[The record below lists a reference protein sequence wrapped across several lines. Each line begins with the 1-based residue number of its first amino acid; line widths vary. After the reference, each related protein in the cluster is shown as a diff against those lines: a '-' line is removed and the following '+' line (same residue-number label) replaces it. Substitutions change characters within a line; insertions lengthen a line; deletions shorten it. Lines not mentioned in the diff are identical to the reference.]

1 MANFDIRRP
10 GMGIALVTPFDI
22 TGAVDY
28 DALGRLVDFQIEDGA
43 DFIVLLATTGETV
56 TLTKEEQ
63 ARVSEFVVDR
73 VAGRVP
79 LVRGL
84 GCNCTASLVEEAKS
98 LDLSPFDAILSVCPF
113 YNKPSQEGLYR
124 HFMALADASSKPVIL
139 YNVPGRTGVNMTPE
153 TVLRLAHDHA
163 NIIGI
168 KEASGNLVQQL
179 ELLNNKP
186 SDFMVLSGDDALTL
200 PMVNNGAVGV
210 ISVIGNAFPGLFARM
225 VHLALDGDNKGAWE
239 IHHRLW
245 AMFHLLFVD
254 GNPSGIK
261 ALLHA
266 MGRMEN
272 VLRLPLTPV
281 SERTYSHIADEYR
294 HLTEAEQS

>member
-10 GMGIALVTPFDI
+10 GMGIALVTPFDRD
-22 TGAVDY
+22 GAVDFES
-28 DALGRLVDFQIEDGA
+28 LGRLIDYQIEDGA

-56 TLTKEEQ
+56 TLTAAEQ
-63 ARVSEFVVDR
+63 EQVSEFVVNR

-84 GCNCTASLVEEAKS
+84 GGNCTSALVAEAKM
-98 LDLSPFDAILSVCPF
+98 LDMTQYDAILSVCPF

-124 HFMALADASSKPVIL
+124 HFMALADVSAKPVIL
-139 YNVPGRTGVNMTPE
+139 YNVPGRTGVNMTTD
-153 TVLRLAHDHA
+153 TVLRLARDHT

-186 SDFMVLSGDDALTL
+186 TDFMVLSGDDALTL

-225 VHLALDGDNKGAWE
+225 VHLAMDGDNKGAWE

-254 GNPSGIK
+254 GNPAGIK

-281 SERTYSHIADEYR
+281 SERTYQHIADEYK
-294 HLTEAEQS
+294 HLLETAHS